1 MLAVSSSMILMGISV
16 WAVVTLLLFI
26 FGSDFGRKRS
36 AADAAAEAA
45 AAAAS
50 EATAG
55 SVGSTGSDPR
65 GAAATQPSSN
75 PMAVDRRVSPAND
88 RARNQFAERLLQ
100 AGLYRRNAATRY
112 YLGQGLLA
120 AALLAVLAGL
130 RFTGNTSPRVALIGT
145 LVAGVCTVLIPSL
158 YLEQRIKRR
167 QLEIRRGLPDALD
180 ILVISLE
187 AGLSLPAALIRLS
200 KELTVVHPLLAFE
213 LTIVQR
219 EIQLGNST
227 GLALR
232 HFSER
237 FGLDELRS
245 LAAVATQAERYGAS
259 IVQALRTHAESLR
272 VKRLQQAQERAQKA
286 AVKLLIPTVLFIFPA
301 LFVVI
306 LGPAAFDIFEH
317 FGDGGTMAGGAR

>member
-45 AAAAS
+45 AAS
-50 EATAG
+50 EATGGA
-55 SVGSTGSDPR
+55 VGSTGSDPR

-75 PMAVDRRVSPAND
+75 PMAVDRRVSPTN
-88 RARNQFAERLLQ
+88 ARGKNQFAERLLQ

-130 RFTGNTSPRVALIGT
+130 RFTGNASPRVALIGA

-237 FGLDELRS
+237 FGLDELRN

-259 IVQALRTHAESLR
+259 IVQALRTHSESLR

-306 LGPAAFDIFEH
+306 LGPAAFDIFEQ

>member
-1 MLAVSSSMILMGISV
+1 MLAVSSSTILLGISL
-16 WAVVTLLLFI
+16 WAIVTLMLFM
-26 FGSDFGRKRS
+26 FGGDFNRKRS

-50 EATAG
+50 
-55 SVGSTGSDPR
+55 DPA
-65 GAAATQPSSN
+65 GAAASSAGADPRSGAAGQPSSN
-75 PMAVDRRVSPAND
+75 PMAVDRRVSPTN
-88 RARNQFAERLLQ
+88 ARGKNQFAERLLQ

-120 AALLAVLAGL
+120 ATLMSVMAGL
-130 RFTGNTSPRVALIGT
+130 WATESASPRVILLGT
-145 LVAGVCTVLIPSL
+145 LVAAVCTVLVPSL

-259 IVQALRTHAESLR
+259 IVQALRTHSESLR
-272 VKRLQQAQERAQKA
+272 IKRLQQAQERAQKA

-306 LGPAAFDIFEH
+306 LGPAAFDIYEQ
-317 FGDGGTMAGGAR
+317 FGDGGTMAGGSR